1 MTVPGH
7 KVVPLDLETMRACAE
22 HMLAEDAEVLSPD
35 VLERFTLQL
44 LGHRPVRCSAPG
56 RSGCGCVPSPVEG
69 CLRESST
76 LNVLPGPSMPCAT
89 TTRTTTTSA
98 AYLRRL
104 GAGLPPPQ
112 RRSIAR
118 DPWATAE
125 SGMVVARQHFALNYV
140 NWPTAVIESFA
151 VAARAG
157 GL

>member
-98 AYLRRL
+98 RRPPSEPLTCADSARVFRLLRD
-104 GAGLPPPQ
+104 APSPEI
-112 RRSIAR
+112 RRR
-118 DPWATAE
+118 P
-125 SGMVVARQHFALNYV
+125 LNPA
-140 NWPTAVIESFA
+140 WLWHASTSP
-151 VAARAG
+151 
-157 GL
+157 